1 MARRSLRSWLWRVPV
16 DQEVRDELSHHLEL
30 LTRDLVEGG
39 LPPAAARAEAERRM
53 GDAARIVDTLKR
65 LGAERDRA
73 FALREW
79 IADFVTDVRFA
90 LRQARLQPGF
100 TASVVLTLALGLG
113 ATTAIFSVVHAVLL
127 APFPFDQPDRVLS
140 VYTTWQD
147 RAGNTSVGNFDYIRR
162 RATTLDPLAAA
173 AFISFNLA
181 AGDQPERVLGLRTT
195 ASFFQ
200 VFQVPPALGR
210 AYTADEDQPGRNGV
224 VVLSHGLWQRRFG
237 GRADALGRTL
247 HLNGEPYQ
255 VIGVMPASF
264 STVADGAELLVPIAF
279 TPERLAMYDEHYL
292 DLYGRR
298 RAGFSAAQVNDELG
312 RIAEGLRRDHPRYN
326 VDRGATSQRFDESV
340 VGSFRL
346 RLLVLLGAVALVLV
360 IACGNAA
367 NLLLARL
374 AVRARELSI
383 RAALGAGR
391 GRIVRQVLAES
402 LVLTGLGSLAGVLA
416 ALWALP
422 VLIAAA
428 PEGVPRLTDAS
439 LNLTVLATSVGLAL
453 ASAVV
458 VGVLPSWWATSR
470 DLRRDLGDGKGAVT
484 GAINP
489 WVRQSLI
496 AAQAALVIVV
506 LAAAA
511 LMVRSAI
518 NLQQVPIGI
527 DTTGVLRARVGLPA
541 AQYRTPDAVR
551 TSFEQLVSTL
561 AASPGVAHAALD
573 SQAPLVGTGGSNGLI
588 PEGKP
593 LRMESV
599 INSLAH
605 FVTPDYFR
613 VLRLPLREGRMF
625 EGSDIRSSQL
635 VMIINETLARAAFP
649 GTDPVGKRMSCCEGS
664 PDDPRWKIVVGIVA
678 DVRSRG
684 PGNAP
689 VPEFYLPLA
698 QVPPEA
704 WSWVNNSLDVMVRP
718 TEGDPGALAGTIR
731 SAVRTLDPSLP
742 VYGLGTLDDGLR
754 RTMAQGRFNTI
765 LMSLL
770 AATGLLL
777 AVLGI
782 YSVIAWLVA
791 QRTREIGVRMAL
803 GASPAQVVRQVVG
816 HGLKPVAVGV
826 AVGLAGAGA
835 TGRWLQGQLF
845 EVSPRDPLSLG
856 LVALALLMAAT
867 LAAVIPARR
876 ATSIDPAR
884 ALHDA

>member
-1 MARRSLRSWLWRVPV
+1 MARRSLRSLLWRVPV
-16 DQEVRDELSHHLEL
+16 EEEVRDELSHHLDL
-30 LTRDLVEGG
+30 LTRDLMDSG

-53 GDAARIVDTLKR
+53 GDSARIADTLQR
-65 LGAERDRA
+65 LGTDRDRA

-127 APFPFDQPDRVLS
+127 APFPFTEPDRVLS
-140 VYTTWQD
+140 VYTTRQD
-147 RAGNTSVGNFDYIRR
+147 RATNTSAGNFDYIRQ

-181 AGDQPERVLGLRTT
+181 GDHQPERVSALRTT
-195 ASFFQ
+195 ASYFQ
-200 VFQVPPALGR
+200 VFQVSPALGR

-237 GRADALGRTL
+237 GRMDVLGQTL

-264 STVADGAELLVPIAF
+264 STVMDGAEVMVPIAF
-279 TPERLAMYDEHYL
+279 TPERLTMYDEHFL
-292 DLYGRR
+292 DMYARR
-298 RAGFSAAQVNDELG
+298 RAAFTDAQVNDELA
-312 RIAEGLRRDHPRYN
+312 RIAEGLRRDHARYN
-326 VDRGATSQRFDESV
+326 VDRGAISQRFDESV

-383 RAALGAGR
+383 RAAVGAGR

-402 LVLTGLGSLAGVLA
+402 LVLTLLGALAGVLA
-416 ALWALP
+416 AMWALP
-422 VLIAAA
+422 ALIAAA
-428 PEGVPRLTDAS
+428 PEGVPRLADAS
-439 LNLTVLATSVGLAL
+439 LNVTVLATAVGLAV

-470 DLRRDLGDGKGAVT
+470 DLRRDLGDGKGAVA

-489 WVRQSLI
+489 WVRQLLI

-541 AQYRTPDAVR
+541 AQYRTADVVR

-561 AASPGVAHAALD
+561 SASPGVAHAALD
-573 SQAPLVGTGGSNGLI
+573 SQAPLVGTGVSNGLI
-588 PEGKP
+588 PEGRP

-599 INSLAH
+599 VNSLAH

-625 EGSDIRSSQL
+625 EAADIRSAPL

-649 GTDPVGKRMSCCEGS
+649 DTDPVGKRVTCCEGG
-664 PDDPRWKIVVGIVA
+664 PDSPRWKIVVGVVA

-698 QVPPEA
+698 QIPPEA
-704 WSWVNNSLDVMVRP
+704 WGWVNNTLDVMARP
-718 TEGDPGALAGTIR
+718 TDGDPAALAGTIR
-731 SAVRTLDPSLP
+731 GAVRALDPSLP

-754 RTMAQGRFNTI
+754 RTMAQSRFNTV

-791 QRTREIGVRMAL
+791 QRTREIGVRLAL
-803 GASPAQVVRQVVG
+803 GASPARVVRQVVG
-816 HGLKPVAVGV
+816 HGLKPVT
-826 AVGLAGAGA
+826 VGLVLGIVGAAAAG
-835 TGRWLQGQLF
+835 RCLQGQLF

-856 LVALALLMAAT
+856 LVAVALLLAAT

-876 ATSIDPAR
+876 ATRIDPAR